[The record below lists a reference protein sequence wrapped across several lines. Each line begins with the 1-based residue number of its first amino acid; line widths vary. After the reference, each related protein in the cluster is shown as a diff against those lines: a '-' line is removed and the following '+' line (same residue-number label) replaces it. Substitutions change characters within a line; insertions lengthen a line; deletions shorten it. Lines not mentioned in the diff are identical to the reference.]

1 MGATIRRTA
10 TSLLLILLVA
20 FGLRAGFAW
29 SQIRK
34 IPSESIGTVP
44 FQTETGHIAYS
55 LATGRGFASPF
66 QRDSG
71 PTAWLTPIYPL
82 LIAGIFKVFGVYTRA
97 SFLAA
102 VFLNIVFSSATC
114 VPIYY
119 AGRRIGGLA
128 VGAAAAWL
136 WALFPNAILISFEW
150 IWDTSLAA
158 LLAATILWLT
168 LILPESMRWRDW
180 CLYGL
185 LWGFTLM
192 TNPALGSLFPVLLG
206 WLIYRMTRQGQFQL
220 ARPAT
225 AALLALLCC
234 LPWTVRNFIVFH
246 RIIPFRSNLSY
257 ELYIGNNENYD
268 ERRRGLAPVITQD
281 LETLR
286 YLRMGETAFMDEEK
300 RKALQFIGSH
310 PRVELQLFAWR
321 FVDFWI
327 GVPDPWRTFLSTD
340 SWLARGILLGNF
352 ISSVGALLGALALFF
367 KRNSYAIAVV
377 SFPVVFPFLYYVT
390 HTSLRYRHPIDPVV
404 LLLTAVASE
413 ALWRWGQLLFVR
425 TGAIRGKTVAPA
437 ISRIVCAR
445 AFR

>member
-168 LILPESMRWRDW
+168 LILPESM
-180 CLYGL
+180 
-185 LWGFTLM
+185 
-192 TNPALGSLFPVLLG
+192 
-206 WLIYRMTRQGQFQL
+206 
-220 ARPAT
+220 
-225 AALLALLCC
+225 
-234 LPWTVRNFIVFH
+234 
-246 RIIPFRSNLSY
+246 
-257 ELYIGNNENYD
+257 
-268 ERRRGLAPVITQD
+268 
-281 LETLR
+281 
-286 YLRMGETAFMDEEK
+286 
-300 RKALQFIGSH
+300 
-310 PRVELQLFAWR
+310 
-321 FVDFWI
+321 
-327 GVPDPWRTFLSTD
+327 
-340 SWLARGILLGNF
+340 
-352 ISSVGALLGALALFF
+352 
-367 KRNSYAIAVV
+367 
-377 SFPVVFPFLYYVT
+377 
-390 HTSLRYRHPIDPVV
+390 
-404 LLLTAVASE
+404 
-413 ALWRWGQLLFVR
+413 
-425 TGAIRGKTVAPA
+425 
-437 ISRIVCAR
+437 
-445 AFR
+445 